1 MNGGIVSRQPQAVI
15 GKPSLVDRIGGKK
28 YNRDM
33 ATAGEPKQDP
43 NETDRDSVSDGEREG
58 ETICMK
64 RGAEDQP
71 APRARLTAEEKKTLA
86 DRLERCARF
95 VSDQVCGSDDFIIGI
110 PKAAIGSGKEWGV
123 EIRSN
128 HFGVRA
134 GVREMEYELVFVR
147 KEELDQIEDKK
158 PWAVWRLGECAEGGY
173 APK

>member
-1 MNGGIVSRQPQAVI
+1 
-15 GKPSLVDRIGGKK
+15 
-28 YNRDM
+28 M
-33 ATAGEPKQDP
+33 ATADEQKQDP
-43 NETDRDSVSDGEREG
+43 NETDRDSVSEGEREG
-58 ETICMK
+58 ETTRMK

-86 DRLERCARF
+86 ERLERCARF

-110 PKAAIGSGKEWGV
+110 PKAAIGNGKEWGV
-123 EIRSN
+123 EICSN

-147 KEELDQIEDKK
+147 KEELDKIESEK
-158 PWAVWRLGECAEGGY
+158 PWAVWRLGECAERDY